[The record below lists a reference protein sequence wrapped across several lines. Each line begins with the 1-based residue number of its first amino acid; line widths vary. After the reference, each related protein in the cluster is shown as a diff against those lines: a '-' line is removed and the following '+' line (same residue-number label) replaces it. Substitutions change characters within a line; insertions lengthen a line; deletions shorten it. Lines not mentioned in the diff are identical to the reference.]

1 MDLVT
6 RLIVLGCLGAF
17 FGFTLLVAMALFA
30 RRQPQ
35 DHDEIRFTS
44 PVDVLEKAQIW
55 ATLNGYRLAEDAG
68 TAWTWQK
75 GRNLLTAPMFLQLL
89 RDGDDY
95 VARSFVEVNAL
106 IVKGRMP
113 LTGGGL
119 VAKVPRALARK
130 AQNHFYASIGQRL
143 LPD

>member
-1 MDLVT
+1 MDLV
-6 RLIVLGCLGAF
+6 VLGIAFGAF
-17 FGFTLLVAMALFA
+17 SATLAASIYVVMALAA
-30 RRQPQ
+30 REHPK
-35 DHDEIRFTS
+35 DHDELSFTTQE
-44 PVDVLEKAQIW
+44 DVIGKAEIW
-55 ATLNGYRLAEDAG
+55 ARLSGYSKIED
-68 TAWTWQK
+68 TATACTWQK
-75 GRNLLTAPMFLQLL
+75 GSHLLIAPMFLQLL
-89 RDGDDY
+89 RKGDDY

-106 IVKGRMP
+106 VVKGRMP